1 LDSQQS
7 PLHRIVSTLANKNAE
22 LRSFLE
28 TVDVTL
34 SGLQV
39 RSWQVTSQLEAELE
53 RLRAALEEKGAEL
66 RGAIREE
73 QHRKEAELQVNTLCF
88 ILCAGSPASL
98 YFLFNPASFHP
109 VARVTMAPAFRLT
122 TRPAANQSMACFM
135 TDFSQEEAG
144 LRRLHFL
151 PVPRPPEVDASSCLV
166 RDNVVTVAWR
176 PVADGDGDGERIE
189 RYDLEFR
196 KTNDDSG
203 ERSDACWE
211 RISNIRA
218 NEFTITGLKFDSPF
232 ISVRVR
238 AANKAAAGDF
248 CQPVTMETRAF
259 SFGLDAA
266 SSHPE
271 LQVDG
276 DTVSWQP
283 LGVKGHDGRLRAK
296 ESGSF
301 FLTFDLSSTSC
312 FGSRS
317 ATPSPNKTAASR
329 AARERFAGD
338 SYTVLGDQEMS
349 GGCHYWELRP
359 LADWKS
365 FSVGVAY
372 RSALGRFDQLGKS
385 AGSWCLSAGQWLQS
399 SLAAKHNNRSKAL
412 DWPLPQRIGV
422 CCDFDNGSLLFVDVD
437 RPRLLHSFRARFTQP
452 LVPAFTV
459 WGGGITV
466 ATGLQ
471 VPSFMGNFL
480 PTNRSLTNLSQ

>member
-1 LDSQQS
+1 MDAQKEA
-7 PLHRIVSTLANKNAE
+7 LHRIVSTLANKNAE

-34 SGLQV
+34 SGLQDE
-39 RSWQVTSQLEAELE
+39 SWQVTSQLEAELE

-73 QHRKEAELQVNTLCF
+73 QHRKEAELQRQRLEAEAALEHSAEVLRFANEALSIANEDDF
-88 ILCAGSPASL
+88 VKAARQIKD
-98 YFLFNPASFHP
+98 
-109 VARVTMAPAFRLT
+109 RVTMAPAFRLT

-296 ESGSF
+296 ESGS
-301 FLTFDLSSTSC
+301 
-312 FGSRS
+312 SRS

>member
-1 LDSQQS
+1 MDAQKEA
-7 PLHRIVSTLANKNAE
+7 LHRIVSTLANKNAE

-34 SGLQV
+34 SGLQDE
-39 RSWQVTSQLEAELE
+39 SWQVTSQLEAELE

-73 QHRKEAELQVNTLCF
+73 QHRKEAELQRLEAEAALEHSAEVLRFANEALSIANEDDF
-88 ILCAGSPASL
+88 VKAARQIKD
-98 YFLFNPASFHP
+98 
-109 VARVTMAPAFRLT
+109 RVTMAPAFRLT

-296 ESGSF
+296 ESGS
-301 FLTFDLSSTSC
+301 
-312 FGSRS
+312 SRS